1 MYPPAIP
8 VTDYAKKSKKQSLR
22 KQKPTQREN
31 PYEQCP
37 PSGGGSIGDD
47 LHEAKSLIDYIN
59 FDGRTWYSKSNP
71 PRHGAAVKA

>member
-31 PYEQCP
+31 PYKDL
-37 PSGGGSIGDD
+37 SDD

-59 FDGRTWYSKSNP
+59 FDGRTWYSKSTM
-71 PRHGAAVKA
+71 KA